1 MDNVFAFNT
10 GDDTMLVSVSDPLW
24 KRRLLNMR
32 RKYRDIKITS
42 SKGNGPLTAEV
53 PISYL
58 HILKSFSAKERK
70 RYGKYDYGQFSEE
83 GKNRKKKIIQ

>member
-10 GDDTMLVSVSDPLW
+10 GDDTMLVSLSDPLW

-42 SKGNGPLTAEV
+42 SKGDNLLIAEMPV
-53 PISYL
+53 SYL

-70 RYGKYDYGQFSEE
+70 RYGKYDYGQFSED
-83 GKNRKKKIIQ
+83 GKNRKKKNSQ